1 MDIEPFFSVHL
12 YHYHIADL
20 SLYVIDVMHDQVI
33 FFCLLK
39 RVPCP
44 FQMYPLSVS
53 LHVLELKEFTK
64 IILFSRK
71 QFKKIC
77 KREVEVPG
85 ITIMRDVA
93 IAKSEFVPDQ
103 KAVTKIQTWHED
115 DVLWEYCCLPE
126 VRL

>member
-1 MDIEPFFSVHL
+1 MIS
-12 YHYHIADL
+12 
-20 SLYVIDVMHDQVI
+20 
-33 FFCLLK
+33 
-39 RVPCP
+39 
-44 FQMYPLSVS
+44 
-53 LHVLELKEFTK
+53 
-64 IILFSRK
+64 FSRK
-71 QFKKIC
+71 QFEKIC

-126 VRL
+126 VRPQSCLTFSCHEIIMLINVKMPTIVGILTFISMVNTTSVSLKARKVFIF

>member
-1 MDIEPFFSVHL
+1 MHQLLPSYFFL
-12 YHYHIADL
+12 PI
-20 SLYVIDVMHDQVI
+20 QW
-33 FFCLLK
+33 
-39 RVPCP
+39 VPCGNAS
-44 FQMYPLSVS
+44 FKCNVSSVS
-53 LHVLELKEFTK
+53 LSPSPRIKLFTK
-64 IILFSRK
+64 IISFSRK
-71 QFKKIC
+71 QFEKIC

-126 VRL
+126 VRPRGYKKLFHAIKFIMLINL